1 MISVVVVDDDQL
13 VRSGVKMILETAPDI
28 AVIGEA
34 SDGEEAIRLV
44 SKSRP
49 DVVLMDVRMP
59 GTDGIEA
66 TRRLATMAPEC
77 RIAILT
83 TFEHDEYVFEA
94 LRAGASGF
102 LLKRIPPDDLIAAVR
117 TLASGDAL
125 LSPSVT
131 RRLIEVFAH
140 RATGRAQSAGLERL
154 TEREREVLIELATG
168 ASNAELA
175 EALFI
180 SEETV
185 RTHVKRIL
193 SKLGLRDR
201 ARRSSSPTSPVWWHQ
216 APRRRTPLSAVGS
229 RRQDPAIGRGQ
240 LCR

>member
-28 AVIGEA
+28 AVSGEA

-66 TRRLATMAPEC
+66 TRRLTTVAPEC

-117 TLASGDAL
+117 TLAAGDAL

-131 RRLIEVFAH
+131 RRLIEVFAR
-140 RATGRAQSAGLERL
+140 RATGRAESAGLERL
-154 TEREREVLIELATG
+154 TDREREVLIELATG

-185 RTHVKRIL
+185 RTHVKRVL

-201 ARRSSSPTSPVWWHQ
+201 AQAIVLAYESGLVAPGSSAANLP
-216 APRRRTPLSAVGS
+216 
-229 RRQDPAIGRGQ
+229 
-240 LCR
+240 

>member
-13 VRSGVKMILETAPDI
+13 VRSGVKMILGTAPDI
-28 AVIGEA
+28 DVIGEA
-34 SDGEEAIRLV
+34 SDGDEAIRLV
-44 SKSRP
+44 SRVRP

-66 TRRLATMAPEC
+66 TRKLAAAIPGC

-83 TFEHDEYVFEA
+83 TFEHDEYVFDA

-131 RRLIEVFAH
+131 RRLIEVFA
-140 RATGRAQSAGLERL
+140 RRTTAKDSSSALARL
-154 TEREREVLIELATG
+154 TDREREVLIELATG

-175 EALFI
+175 EVLFI

-185 RTHVKRIL
+185 RTHVKRVL

-201 ARRSSSPTSPVWWHQ
+201 AQAIVFAYESGLVAPGSS
-216 APRRRTPLSAVGS
+216 AAGLS
-229 RRQDPAIGRGQ
+229 
-240 LCR
+240 

>member
-1 MISVVVVDDDQL
+1 MISVAVVDDDQL

-34 SDGEEAIRLV
+34 ADGEEAIRLV

-66 TRRLATMAPEC
+66 TRRLAATAPEC

-83 TFEHDEYVFEA
+83 TFEHDEYVFDA

-102 LLKRIPPDDLIAAVR
+102 LLKRIPPDELIAAVR

-131 RRLIEVFAH
+131 RRLIEVFAR
-140 RATGRAQSAGLERL
+140 RATAQAPSVALERL

-201 ARRSSSPTSPVWWHQ
+201 AQAIVLAYESGLVAPGSSGTNVP
-216 APRRRTPLSAVGS
+216 
-229 RRQDPAIGRGQ
+229 
-240 LCR
+240 

>member
-1 MISVVVVDDDQL
+1 MISVAVVDDDQL

-34 SDGEEAIRLV
+34 ADGEEAIRLV

-66 TRRLATMAPEC
+66 TRRLAATAPEC

-83 TFEHDEYVFEA
+83 TFEHDEYVFDA
-94 LRAGASGF
+94 PRAGASGF
-102 LLKRIPPDDLIAAVR
+102 LLKRIPPDELIAAVR

-131 RRLIEVFAH
+131 RRLIEVFAS
-140 RATGRAQSAGLERL
+140 RAPARP
-154 TEREREVLIELATG
+154 
-168 ASNAELA
+168 
-175 EALFI
+175 
-180 SEETV
+180 
-185 RTHVKRIL
+185 HP
-193 SKLGLRDR
+193 LR
-201 ARRSSSPTSPVWWHQ
+201 
-216 APRRRTPLSAVGS
+216 
-229 RRQDPAIGRGQ
+229 
-240 LCR
+240 